1 MITREQQIDAF
12 AIRQLE
18 RRRSGPED
26 QWITMRM
33 FAGII
38 ASTLVLPAFVPFFE
52 AFRLRSPALFLVGL
66 FFLIG
71 FGVSYYVLLRCFLEA
86 DVASET
92 ETAQHL
98 PTKTDDETLV
108 VVPQMALSRPEDRG
122 ATTIRISRK
131 GVRHLARHSA

>member
-1 MITREQQIDAF
+1 
-12 AIRQLE
+12 
-18 RRRSGPED
+18 
-26 QWITMRM
+26 M

-66 FFLIG
+66 FFLVG
-71 FGVSYYVLLRCFLEA
+71 FGVSYYVSLRCFLEA

-92 ETAQHL
+92 ETEQPL
-98 PTKTDDETLV
+98 PTKTVDETL

-122 ATTIRISRK
+122 ATTIRSSWKR
-131 GVRHLARHSA
+131 VRHLARHSA

>member
-1 MITREQQIDAF
+1 MSTREQQIDAF

-18 RRRSGPED
+18 RRRSGPEN
-26 QWITMRM
+26 QWVTMRM

-66 FFLIG
+66 FFLVG
-71 FGVSYYVLLRCFLEA
+71 FGVSYYVSLRCFLEA

-92 ETAQHL
+92 ETEQPL
-98 PTKTDDETLV
+98 PTKTVDETL

-122 ATTIRISRK
+122 ATTIRSSWKR
-131 GVRHLARHSA
+131 VRHLARHSA